1 MCFVKVGD
9 LTKKIKKKK
18 KSTPLS
24 DIQCNKIVNFIL
36 SNTSFGKRFEMI
48 NKYAHTSSFGQRMLQ
63 DEIRNKKF

>member
-9 LTKKIKKKK
+9 LTERIKKK

-24 DIQCNKIVNFIL
+24 NIQCNKIVNFIL
-36 SNTSFGKRFEMI
+36 SNTSFGKRFEMV
-48 NKYAHTSSFGQRMLQ
+48 NKYAHPSSFGQRMLQ